1 MSTAFAPRQV
11 EPVLV
16 RLENALATRQISV
29 DLSVANQ
36 PARATLLPLSAARDH
51 NIAFRLSINQ
61 VGFTLLG
68 DHSVLNT
75 YLSFVSPDLSFSD
88 LPDALRAGVCTR
100 FWEEIIAG
108 VAAQRGV
115 PLTLQEAAITSEVMN
130 TNFACCL
137 ALALGQEV
145 YYFKLLV
152 RPDMAPWFEQILQ
165 NFPAKQQQADPAL
178 PVVVRFEKG
187 RTTMGRDMLAD
198 VEPYDV
204 ILFDTAWQDV
214 LVSFSEGRSFLARTQ
229 VHESEAALAA
239 GVPGEMQSSSR
250 LSNHA
255 ASVGV
260 SVTLEEVVENV
271 QNPDVNGDINSV
283 PVTVTFELDR
293 QQVSLGDLSQ
303 IAEGYTFSLA
313 SNAQAPIQ
321 IRANGQLIGSAELV
335 QIGDQ
340 RLGARV
346 VTIQNR

>member
-1 MSTAFAPRQV
+1 
-11 EPVLV
+11 
-16 RLENALATRQISV
+16 
-29 DLSVANQ
+29 
-36 PARATLLPLSAARDH
+36 
-51 NIAFRLSINQ
+51 
-61 VGFTLLG
+61 
-68 DHSVLNT
+68 
-75 YLSFVSPDLSFSD
+75 
-88 LPDALRAGVCTR
+88 
-100 FWEEIIAG
+100 
-108 VAAQRGV
+108 
-115 PLTLQEAAITSEVMN
+115 
-130 TNFACCL
+130 
-137 ALALGQEV
+137 
-145 YYFKLLV
+145 
-152 RPDMAPWFEQILQ
+152 
-165 NFPAKQQQADPAL
+165 
-178 PVVVRFEKG
+178 
-187 RTTMGRDMLAD
+187 MGRDMLAD